1 MLEKLSVLALP
12 LIGLFMII
20 LLIYALWP
28 ERKPEGRSSSRQAA
42 DRNRAAPRRGA
53 QRRF

>member
-12 LIGLFMII
+12 LIGLFMIV

-28 ERKPEGRSSSRQAA
+28 ERKPDNRSPSRRPT
-42 DRNRAAPRRGA
+42 DRNQVAPRRGA
-53 QRRF
+53 QRRL